1 MIDYADPVASLLA
14 RGPHG
19 PSGWLRT
26 YRAHDRG
33 DDPLAAPGEQ
43 DITCDLTLE
52 SLRRA
57 AHDAGLRVRTERTQA
72 EWLRDLGLD
81 ELVETAKRTWIDRAH
96 VGDLDAIAARS
107 RAVEAAA
114 LTDPSGLGS
123 HRVVVLS
130 RP

>member
-1 MIDYADPVASLLA
+1 VIDYADPVASLLA

-26 YRAHDRG
+26 YRTHHRG
-33 DDPLAAPGEQ
+33 DDPLDAPGEH

-52 SLRRA
+52 GLRRA

-72 EWLRDLGLD
+72 EWLRDLGVE
-81 ELVETAKRTWIDRAH
+81 ELVEAGKQTWTDRAH
-96 VGDLDAIAARS
+96 LGDLDAIAARS
-107 RAVEAAA
+107 RTVEAAA

-123 HRVVVLS
+123 HRVVVFTRL
-130 RP
+130 